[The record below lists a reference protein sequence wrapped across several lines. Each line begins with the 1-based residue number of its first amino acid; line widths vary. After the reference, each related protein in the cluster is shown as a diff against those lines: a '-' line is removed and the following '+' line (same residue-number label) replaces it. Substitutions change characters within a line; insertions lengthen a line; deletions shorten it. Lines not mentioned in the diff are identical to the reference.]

1 MVAIE
6 VAVVVMVAVALKVA
20 LAVVVII
27 VVVVVPETQSS
38 DKATALIQLEVWSL
52 PNTRGARRHVLP
64 VKMILP
70 LDYRLVHH
78 YIISWFTTR
87 L

>member
-1 MVAIE
+1 MKE
-6 VAVVVMVAVALKVA
+6 VVVSVAVAVAVSVVVA